1 MKEAS
6 DNVQRKVSLFLSI
19 QFRIIATLLICIG
32 VSASVCYHMTV
43 PNFSQEVLTSIECNM
58 ADLSEAY
65 CKLVDEK
72 LKEMGN
78 MVEPEQFNS
87 LLGNVHI
94 SGIESSYAYLVNK
107 DGTMV
112 YHPTAEKI
120 GKKVENKAI
129 LAVVENLKNGEAVRN
144 KVITYDFNGVK
155 KIAGYAVSDKTNNI
169 LVITAE
175 KGAVLENARKLNSK
189 TITGEIIVCIILLV
203 LGYLMVRGSIGG
215 IGRLSVIFKK
225 AENMELQ
232 ENKDVHK
239 LVKRKDEV
247 GIIANQYMVMQNK
260 FKRIV
265 EHMNET
271 SLSLVESS
279 KALTD
284 VIAAVDEHSK
294 DNSATSQELAAGM
307 QETTA
312 HIDLIDSNVH
322 DIEMNTARIM
332 EKTESGT
339 EMANLIKERAVELEE
354 ATRAATGKVQE
365 IFFSVKERSNE
376 AIEKSKSVEKIEVLS
391 NTIMDIADQ
400 TSLLSLNASIEA
412 ARAGE
417 LGKGFG
423 VVANEISHLANQ
435 SANTVGDISLIAAD
449 VMDAVT
455 SMSECLGILLR
466 FFEKNVTNDYKKFI
480 DASVKYS
487 NDAKVIQENIDS
499 INTDIGQLSNI
510 TNQISSSI
518 SGIARTMGEA
528 TTGVTDIAGKTSD
541 VVGLVIE
548 TTKKVEENKKIA
560 DDLQQIAN
568 EFRIL

>member
-1 MKEAS
+1 MKKAS
-6 DNVQRKVSLFLSI
+6 DHVQRKVPLFLSI
-19 QFRIIATLLICIG
+19 QFRIIAMLLICIV
-32 VSASVCYHMTV
+32 VSASVCYRITV
-43 PNFSQEVLTSIECNM
+43 PNFSQEVLTSIEYNM
-58 ADLSEAY
+58 TGLSEAY

-87 LLGNVHI
+87 LLGNIHI
-94 SGIESSYAYLVNK
+94 NGIESSYAYLVNK

-120 GKKVENKAI
+120 GKQVENKAI
-129 LAVVENLKNGEAVRN
+129 LAVVEKLKNGEEVQN
-144 KVITYDFNGVK
+144 EVVTYDFNGVE
-155 KIAGYAVSDKTNNI
+155 KIAGYAVSDKTSNV
-169 LVITAE
+169 LVITVD
-175 KGAVLENARKLNSK
+175 KDAVLENIRKLNSK

-203 LGYLMVRGSIGG
+203 LGYLMVRSAIGG
-215 IGRLSVIFKK
+215 IGRLCIIFDK
-225 AENMELQ
+225 AASMDFRED
-232 ENKDVHK
+232 KDVHK
-239 LVKRKDEV
+239 LLKRKDEV
-247 GIIANQYMVMQNK
+247 GMMAKQYTVMQDK
-260 FKRIV
+260 LRKIV
-265 EHMNET
+265 EQINKT

-284 VIAAVDEHSK
+284 VIAAVNERSE
-294 DNSATSQELAAGM
+294 DNSTTSRELAAGM

-322 DIEMNTARIM
+322 DIEMNTAQIM

-354 ATRAATGKVQE
+354 ATRTATRKAQE
-365 IFFSVKERSNE
+365 MFFSVKERSNE
-376 AIEKSKSVEKIEVLS
+376 AIEKSKAVEKIEVLS
-391 NTIMDIADQ
+391 STIMDIADQ

-435 SANTVGDISLIAAD
+435 SANTVGDISLIVAD

-455 SMSECLGILLR
+455 SMSECLGVLLR
-466 FFEKNVTNDYKKFI
+466 FFEKNVTNDYMVFI
-480 DASVKYS
+480 DSSVKYS
-487 NDAKVIQENIDS
+487 DDAKVIQENIDN
-499 INTDIGQLSNI
+499 INTDIGRLSNI
-510 TNQISSSI
+510 TNQISSSV

-528 TTGVTDIAGKTSD
+528 TTGVTDIAEKTSD

-548 TTKKVEENKKIA
+548 TTKRVEENKKNA
-560 DDLQQIAN
+560 DDLQKIVSEFQI
-568 EFRIL
+568 L

>member
-6 DNVQRKVSLFLSI
+6 DHVQRKVPLFLSI
-19 QFRIIATLLICIG
+19 QFRIIAVLLICIA
-32 VSASVCYHMTV
+32 VSASVCYRMAV

-58 ADLSEAY
+58 TDLSEAY

-87 LLGNVHI
+87 LLSNVHI

-120 GKKVENKAI
+120 GKPVENKAI
-129 LAVVENLKNGEAVRN
+129 LGVVEKLKNGDEVQNGAV
-144 KVITYDFNGVK
+144 TYDFNGVK
-155 KIAGYAVSDKTNNI
+155 KIAGYAVSNKTSNI
-169 LVITAE
+169 LVITAD
-175 KGAVLENARKLNSK
+175 KDAALENVRKLNGK
-189 TITGEIIVCIILLV
+189 MAMGEVIVGIILLV
-203 LGYLMVRGSIGG
+203 LGYLLVRSVIGG
-215 IGRLSVIFKK
+215 VGKLSVIFDK
-225 AENMELQ
+225 AANMDFQ

-239 LVKRKDEV
+239 LLKRKDEV
-247 GIIANQYMVMQNK
+247 GVIANQYMAMQNK
-260 FKRIV
+260 FRKIV
-265 EHMNET
+265 EHMNKT

-284 VIAAVDEHSK
+284 VIAAVNERSK

-322 DIEMNTARIM
+322 EIEMNTAQIM

-354 ATRAATGKVQE
+354 ATRAAARKAQE

-376 AIEKSKSVEKIEVLS
+376 AIEKSKAVEKIEVLS
-391 NTIMDIADQ
+391 STIMDIADQ

-417 LGKGFG
+417 FGKGFG

-435 SANTVGDISLIAAD
+435 SANTVGDISLIVAD

-455 SMSECLGILLR
+455 SMSECLGVLLR
-466 FFEKNVTNDYKKFI
+466 FFEKDVTNDYMVFI
-480 DASVKYS
+480 DSSMKYS
-487 NDAKVIQENIDS
+487 DDAKVIQENIDN
-499 INTDIGQLSNI
+499 INTDISQLSNI
-510 TNQISSSI
+510 TNQISSSV

-548 TTKKVEENKKIA
+548 TTKKVEENQKIA
-560 DDLQQIAN
+560 DDLQQIVD
-568 EFRIL
+568 EIQI